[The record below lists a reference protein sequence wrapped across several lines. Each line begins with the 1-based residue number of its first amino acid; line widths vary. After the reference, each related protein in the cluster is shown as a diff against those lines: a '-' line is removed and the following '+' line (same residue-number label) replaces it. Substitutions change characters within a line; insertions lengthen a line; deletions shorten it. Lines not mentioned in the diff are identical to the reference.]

1 MSTKSAVA
9 YSDLPNS
16 REAGEALASQLSKK
30 FPDQSPDVL
39 IVFSSSKYKYDDL
52 LKTLEEK
59 CKPKLLIGCSSAGE
73 FIGGTKGE
81 GAVSVLALQSKDM
94 FFNIVK
100 GENLSGDRENAAKQL
115 ASGLTGT
122 KKPEFKYKSVLLL
135 ADALAGYTDELI
147 ETLNNLTAGA
157 YQFFGGGAGD
167 DANFSK
173 THVFC
178 GTKAFTDGVVGL
190 EILSHSPLGIGVQHG
205 WEPTGELMRVTE
217 AEGMKLVSLNSIP
230 AAEIFAEYALKT
242 GQKFNPADPIPFFL
256 HNTLAIQTKSG
267 FKLRVPL
274 AVQPD
279 GSVMCA
285 SNIPTGST
293 LSFMKATS
301 DSSVAAA
308 KTAIDSALKQIEGH
322 KPGAALFFDCVATR
336 LRMGQDFA
344 LELDALEK
352 ALGETANMAGCNTY
366 GQIARVDGQF
376 NGFHNCTAVVC
387 VFPE

>member
-1 MSTKSAVA
+1 MQIQIHAWMF
-9 YSDLPNS
+9 L
-16 REAGEALASQLSKK
+16 
-30 FPDQSPDVL
+30 
-39 IVFSSSKYKYDDL
+39 
-52 LKTLEEK
+52 
-59 CKPKLLIGCSSAGE
+59 AGE
-73 FIGGTKGE
+73 FIGGKKGE
-81 GAVSVLALQSKDM
+81 GAVSVLALQSDDM
-94 FFNIVK
+94 LFNVVR
-100 GENLSGDRENAAKQL
+100 GENLTGDRENTAKTF
-115 ASGLTGT
+115 ASKLIGP
-122 KKPEFKYKSVLLL
+122 KKPEFKYKSVLML
-135 ADALAGYTDELI
+135 ADALAGYTDELL
-147 ETLNNLTAGA
+147 ESLNNLTAGA

-167 DANFSK
+167 DAKFSK
-173 THVFC
+173 THVFYD
-178 GTKAFTDGVVGL
+178 TEVFTDGVVGL
-190 EILSHSPLGIGVQHG
+190 EILSHNPLGIGVHHG

-217 AEGMKLVSLNSIP
+217 AEGMKLVSMNSIP
-230 AAEIFAEYALKT
+230 AAEVFTEYALKT
-242 GQKFNPADPIPFFL
+242 GQKFDPADPIPFFL
-256 HNTLAIQTKSG
+256 HNTLAIQTKGG

-274 AVQPD
+274 AVQSD

-301 DSSVAAA
+301 ASSVAAA

-344 LELDALEK
+344 LELDTLEK
-352 ALGETANMAGCNTY
+352 ALGETANLAGCNTY

>member
-1 MSTKSAVA
+1 MTTKSAVA
-9 YSDLPNS
+9 FTDLPDS
-16 REAGEALASQLSKK
+16 KEAAEALSIQIKTKLSK
-30 FPDQSPDVL
+30 PDAL
-39 IVFSSSKYKYDDL
+39 IVFASSKYDYEEL
-52 LKTLEEK
+52 LKTLKAGCE
-59 CKPKLLIGCSSAGE
+59 PKYLLGCSSAGE
-73 FIGGTKGE
+73 FIGGAKGE
-81 GAVSVLALQSKDM
+81 GAVSVLALKSSDM
-94 FFNIVK
+94 YFNVIK
-100 GENLSGDRENAAKQL
+100 GQNLTKDREDTAKAI
-115 ASGLTGT
+115 ASQLTGT
-122 KKPEFKYKSVLLL
+122 FKPEYKYKTVLLL

-147 ETLNNLTAGA
+147 ENLNNLTGGV

-167 DANFSK
+167 DAKFSK

-178 GTKAFTDGVVGL
+178 GTEAITDGVVGL

-205 WEPTGELMRVTE
+205 WQPTGELMRVTE

-230 AAEIFAEYALKT
+230 AAEVFADYAKET
-242 GQKFNPADPIPFFL
+242 SQKFDPADPIPFFL
-256 HNTLAIQTKSG
+256 HNTLAIQTKGG

-274 AVQPD
+274 VVQPD

-285 SNIPTGST
+285 SNIPTGAT

-301 DSSVAAA
+301 SSSVDAA
-308 KTAIDSALKQIEGH
+308 KTAIASALDQLQGH

-344 LELDALEK
+344 LELDTLEK
-352 ALGETANMAGCNTY
+352 ALGEHANLAGCNTY